1 VLQIL
6 TDQGRR
12 QAWALGQSSDW
23 TLGSNFWRIYASDLT
38 RAQQTTQILLES
50 IIHSNKVDPTVG
62 ASVVENKSDDL
73 DDICMRYKVQW
84 DSRLREL
91 AKGARQGFPKSW
103 TYQRALDE
111 RRRQLQE
118 GTSTEPIPLL
128 ETEEEGETRIMEW
141 LNELAEQAYN
151 EYQTILSDANST
163 PGETRR
169 NRFTVLAVA
178 HSNIMR
184 IFLKRLLGIDKLKSH
199 PDALFDSNDGRF
211 LIPNTSL
218 TILDVR
224 VARQHPETNPPRE
237 NPNWNTERMQL
248 STITGIDI
256 VLLTS
261 TKHYNLLEINQ
272 SQICSRSNQLFQE
285 QS

>member
-1 VLQIL
+1 M
-6 TDQGRR
+6 
-12 QAWALGQSSDW
+12 
-23 TLGSNFWRIYASDLT
+23 

-50 IIHSNKVDPTVG
+50 FESKVDPIDSSRTY
-62 ASVVENKSDDL
+62 SDDHNH
-73 DDICMRYKVQW
+73 DNTCTRNRVQW

-91 AKGARQGFPKSW
+91 AKGARQGFPKAW

-118 GTSTEPIPLL
+118 GISAEPIPLL

-141 LNELAEQAYN
+141 LYELANQAMN
-151 EYQTILSDANST
+151 EHQADLALGGDVNSA
-163 PGETRR
+163 PNETRQ

-178 HSNIMR
+178 HSNILR
-184 IFLKRLLGIDKLKSH
+184 IFLLRLLGIDNLRAH
-199 PDALFDSNDGRF
+199 PDAVFDSNDGRF

-218 TILDVR
+218 TILDVH
-224 VARQHPETNPPRE
+224 VARKHPATNPDRL
-237 NPNWNTERMQL
+237 NPKRSEERSS

-261 TKHYNLLEINQ
+261 TKHYNLLEKDQ
-272 SQICSRSNQLFQE
+272 VQQYSRSNELFQE